1 MCFSCNVGFQFP
13 EFLAFSHWVLLPL
26 RFALIGTSRKALE
39 AIAAVV
45 TLDRGDGQAHTHTRT
60 NLDTPRATKTI
71 KNAGKSKIIAVLL
84 ILLMG
89 CFLVQQGQ
97 IQRSGFYVS
106 AESPKLRTARV
117 AKVDFVRL
125 WTWRRCSPEPWR
137 NFEIPRRCLHCYTLN
152 TGRIQTCFLGTIV
165 AFTKVKLL
173 SLSANYKVHSQH
185 SLHLFVQ
192 LICNHTARLMSAIE
206 QPLKLQAF

>member
-1 MCFSCNVGFQFP
+1 
-13 EFLAFSHWVLLPL
+13 
-26 RFALIGTSRKALE
+26 
-39 AIAAVV
+39 
-45 TLDRGDGQAHTHTRT
+45 
-60 NLDTPRATKTI
+60 
-71 KNAGKSKIIAVLL
+71 
-84 ILLMG
+84 MG

-165 AFTKVKLL
+165 VFTKVKLL
-173 SLSANYKVHSQH
+173 LLSANYKVHSQH

-206 QPLKLQAF
+206 QPLKLQAFWIAKYSTKKSGAERRYRRNSVCCKPCYFPTGSSRWYRGSGPSECPAFRNAFIGRGNLKTAERYIWYIIYIYCLCILYILYI

>member
-1 MCFSCNVGFQFP
+1 
-13 EFLAFSHWVLLPL
+13 
-26 RFALIGTSRKALE
+26 
-39 AIAAVV
+39 
-45 TLDRGDGQAHTHTRT
+45 
-60 NLDTPRATKTI
+60 
-71 KNAGKSKIIAVLL
+71 
-84 ILLMG
+84 MG

-206 QPLKLQAF
+206 QPLKLQAFWIAKYSTRKSGAERRYRRNSVCCKPCYFPTGSSRWYRGSGPAECPAF